1 MASLL
6 LVLLILTSVIAVA
19 DSHSDSRRQGTQQDE
34 EKETSFSRPNWLK
47 KFRAAGLEADTD
59 KVGGFH
65 NYEYVY
71 GKYFAHDTFRSG
83 HRTIRLLEI
92 GLGCNMGYGP
102 GHSVKLWQL
111 WFPSLD
117 LHEMEYD
124 AACVQKWSAEIA
136 SMQNVTVHVGD
147 QANFADLQKVLDGA
161 GVRAGPTPWEAGENQ
176 FDVIIDDGGHYYE
189 QIKNSFEVFFE
200 KALKPGGLYVIE
212 DVAPLRPPYP
222 GRAYKLRIT
231 HKPLHTLTHITPHL
245 HTLTQITPHLH
256 TLTHIT
262 PRLLTLTHYPTHPS
276 HTSHLTHHTSHT
288 LPSPTPPI
296 LPHPTPPYPVP
307 SPPPPPLYCIKI
319 H

>member
-222 GRAYKLRIT
+222 GRAYNDGQIIT
-231 HKPLHTLTHITPHL
+231 WLQGMQATILGNAGTENSNINTDPLNMHAPQARWVTSLEISKNAAAIVKATPVDCKRFQAYCPDSGFDPKDAYSAETRSQL
-245 HTLTQITPHLH
+245 H
-256 TLTHIT
+256 
-262 PRLLTLTHYPTHPS
+262 
-276 HTSHLTHHTSHT
+276 
-288 LPSPTPPI
+288 
-296 LPHPTPPYPVP
+296 
-307 SPPPPPLYCIKI
+307 
-319 H
+319 